1 MRIVK
6 SEWHQVERR
15 YALEVEREQLD
26 EIFPDLD
33 SEEQDAIWQQL
44 LDGEYS
50 ADELIENAHSE
61 NMYSVDWDWLDEDDW
76 WTDRNG
82 GYEVTYEVDAD
93 YAVPKTD
100 KDTIRELRN
109 EVNSL
114 RSQLGLEAEYD
125 TRPDAVRLEAL
136 KQEFDRLISEE
147 SEECFNCGSV
157 LIKHDLVELNGQ
169 YRCPDCGEGW
179 VMQDQR
185 GGQY

>member
-15 YALEVEREQLD
+15 YALDIEREQLD

-157 LIKHDLVELNGQ
+157 LIKHDLVELNCQ